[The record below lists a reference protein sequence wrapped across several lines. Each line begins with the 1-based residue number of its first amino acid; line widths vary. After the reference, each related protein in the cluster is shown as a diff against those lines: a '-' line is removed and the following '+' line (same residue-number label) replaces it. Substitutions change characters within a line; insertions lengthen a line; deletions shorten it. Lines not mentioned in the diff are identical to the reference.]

1 MLKVTLDQTQHELE
15 SLVENHER
23 VTKQV
28 GEYQNQIREA

>member
-15 SLVENHER
+15 GLVSTHER

-28 GEYQNQIREA
+28 GEL